1 MPSILSIPI
10 IIGAAVLPALILI
23 YYIYRRD
30 TAKEPVPQLIAGFGF
45 GVLSALVAIFFDG
58 VIMGTGLPIT
68 GTPTTVIDALST
80 AFIGAGIPEELA
92 KLLMLWLL
100 LRNNRHFDQYFDG
113 VVYAVSIGMGF
124 AAIENVSY
132 LFTNIDDWMNV
143 AAMRAVISVPGHF
156 SFAVLMGYFYSL
168 IHIGGQN
175 TVRNCVLVIAAPVL
189 AHGAFDSV
197 LFMSSLNP
205 WLALLCMVMFVALCV
220 WLIKECRRNIRI
232 LREYDSMPPL
242 PPQLPPPLPPMPP
255 QQFINNRY

>member
-1 MPSILSIPI
+1 
-10 IIGAAVLPALILI
+10 
-23 YYIYRRD
+23 
-30 TAKEPVPQLIAGFGF
+30 
-45 GVLSALVAIFFDG
+45 
-58 VIMGTGLPIT
+58 
-68 GTPTTVIDALST
+68 
-80 AFIGAGIPEELA
+80 
-92 KLLMLWLL
+92 
-100 LRNNRHFDQYFDG
+100 
-113 VVYAVSIGMGF
+113 
-124 AAIENVSY
+124 
-132 LFTNIDDWMNV
+132 
-143 AAMRAVISVPGHF
+143 
-156 SFAVLMGYFYSL
+156 MGYFYSL

-175 TVRNCVLVIAAPVL
+175 TIRNRVLVIAAPVL